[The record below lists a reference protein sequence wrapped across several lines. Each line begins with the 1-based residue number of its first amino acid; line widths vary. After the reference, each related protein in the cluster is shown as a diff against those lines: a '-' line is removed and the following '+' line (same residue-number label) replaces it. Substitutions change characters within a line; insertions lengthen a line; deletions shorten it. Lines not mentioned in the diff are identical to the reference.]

1 MEIFDNNE
9 ILNWKA
15 KDFWVAMKFEQC
27 CDIHKMR
34 RQMYAS
40 LKILLI
46 CEYLKIDTSR
56 STKKIFI
63 YSETPRLQELR
74 NKYKNEKLTKVFSAN
89 KKSLL
94 DEIEE
99 KEANINFIN
108 NLLSTDN
115 SLDKYFIEVK
125 EKLEKDIKNFKAH
138 IKLMEDI
145 I

>member
-15 KDFWVAMKFEQC
+15 KDFWVAMKFDQC
-27 CDIHKMR
+27 YDIKKMR

-74 NKYKNEKLTKVFSAN
+74 NKYKNEKLTKVFLAN

-108 NLLSTDN
+108 NLLSTDK
-115 SLDKYFIEVK
+115 SLEKYFIEAK
-125 EKLEKDIKNFKAH
+125 EKLEKEIKNFKAH